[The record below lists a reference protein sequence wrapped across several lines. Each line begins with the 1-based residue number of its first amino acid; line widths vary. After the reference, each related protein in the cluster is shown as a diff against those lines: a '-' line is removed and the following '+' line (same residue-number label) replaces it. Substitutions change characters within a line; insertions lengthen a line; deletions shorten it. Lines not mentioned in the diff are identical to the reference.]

1 MSHKARITI
10 TVDPNLVAYAERLVE
25 LGKVPSVSAAFND
38 ALAARVQRDR
48 RSRRLWEQKAAD
60 AASDPEVTARVMRM
74 RAHIDS
80 QLREFEQQR
89 DEFRAS

>member
-1 MSHKARITI
+1 
-10 TVDPNLVAYAERLVE
+10 VDPNLVANAERLVE

-48 RSRRLWEQKAAD
+48 RSRRLREQKAAD
-60 AASDPEVTARVMRM
+60 AACDPEVTARVGRM

-89 DEFRAS
+89 DQFRAA